1 MEHLQKRDLP
11 PSRRATESR
20 HNREI
25 MPAPDSPSWG
35 DRRTFASVRRWKARA
50 STALTRLQAAG
61 SRGLPTW
68 RRILLTDAVVLVQD
82 AGVSVSVLSVRSR
95 AEGGHVSPFL
105 RRQRALKCPARRRCR
120 YRCEQQG
127 AQTYLRSSGREHKAR
142 LSPFD
147 THW

>member
-35 DRRTFASVRRWKARA
+35 DRRTFASVRRRKTRA
-50 STALTRLQAAG
+50 STALTRLQAAR
-61 SRGLPTW
+61 SRGLPT
-68 RRILLTDAVVLVQD
+68 RRRVPLTDAVVLVQD
-82 AGVSVSVLSVRSR
+82 AGVSLSFSSVRS
-95 AEGGHVSPFL
+95 AAQGGHVSPFL
-105 RRQRALKCPARRRCR
+105 RRQRALKCPARLRCH

-127 AQTYLRSSGREHKAR
+127 AHTYLRAQSQAV
-142 LSPFD
+142 LYPPFD
-147 THW
+147 TQW